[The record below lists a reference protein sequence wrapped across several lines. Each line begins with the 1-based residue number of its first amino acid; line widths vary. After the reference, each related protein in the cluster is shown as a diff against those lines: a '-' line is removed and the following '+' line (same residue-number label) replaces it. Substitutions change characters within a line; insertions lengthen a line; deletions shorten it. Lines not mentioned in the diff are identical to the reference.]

1 MRPLPAIIDG
11 QRNVVT
17 GFFQDHHEK
26 EWYIQASE
34 YLKERR
40 TFIQKR
46 FVECMR
52 YVDVHSD
59 NSETFS
65 YEFASILRD
74 GGSVFSSV
82 LDAMIRGSAFTSKH
96 QTSIADYK
104 SFLKAQ
110 DDTVYLYSVH
120 FRSRFPNGLILP
132 LYSLKNTKSPRW
144 WDAYNEV
151 KHSEYNAY
159 RLGNLGNAT
168 TALASLII
176 LETILG
182 KPRSD
187 EIWTNIGLQ
196 YEEESF
202 DMHAMK
208 LLFPKSEI
216 EEEEK

>member
-1 MRPLPAIIDG
+1 MRPLPALIDG

-17 GFFQDHHEK
+17 RFYQDHHGK
-26 EWYIQASE
+26 EWYIQAFE
-34 YLKERR
+34 YLIERR
-40 TFIQKR
+40 TFVQKR
-46 FVECMR
+46 FIECIR
-52 YVDVHSD
+52 YVDVHSE

-74 GGSVFSSV
+74 CGSVFSSV
-82 LDAMIRGSAFTSKH
+82 LDAMMKGSAFTDKDK
-96 QTSIADYK
+96 TNIVDYK

-120 FRSRFPNGLILP
+120 FRRRFPYGLILP
-132 LYSLKNTKSPRW
+132 LYSLKNTKTPRW

-159 RLGNLGNAT
+159 HSGNLGNAT
-168 TALASLII
+168 TALASLVI

-187 EIWTNIGLQ
+187 EIWTNIGFQ

-202 DMHAMK
+202 DMEAINR
-208 LLFPKSEI
+208 LFPNSE
-216 EEEEK
+216 